1 MKPLSHHRSENG
13 SSTKNGV
20 VKSSVKRRDLRAV
33 NTIEFESWMSD
44 SGFPLYRAK
53 QVFQWLHKHRVTSLD
68 EMMNVPLD
76 IRNALHEQF
85 KLPNAQV
92 GDHQVSNDG
101 TKKLRIDLNDGK
113 HIECV
118 LIPHDNGRLTLCV
131 SSQAGCA
138 LGCNFC
144 ATATLGLL
152 RNLTTN
158 EILEQVYISSNYLP
172 DGYQSIT
179 NLVFMG
185 MGEPLA
191 NIKSVLNAIS
201 LLTDQQGMNF
211 SMKRITVS
219 TVGLV
224 PKIKELGQKM
234 SGVGLAISLHA
245 TTDELRS
252 RIMPVNRRYP
262 IADLMSCLRNYP
274 LPRRRVIT
282 FEYIVLDG
290 LNHSVEDCARLV
302 KLTKG
307 IPCKINLLP
316 YNPLRTDQPD
326 LRRPSEETVENF
338 AQQLREAGLHTTIRH
353 SRGRDI
359 AAACGQLA
367 LKVSPSAA

>member
-1 MKPLSHHRSENG
+1 MKQG
-13 SSTKNGV
+13 SSAKPE
-20 VKSSVKRRDLRAV
+20 LREQTEAALA
-33 NTIEFESWMSD
+33 SWLVD
-44 SGFPLYRAK
+44 AGFPRYRAK
-53 QVFQWLHKHRVTSLD
+53 QVFQWIHRHRVQALD
-68 EMMNVPLD
+68 EMTNVSLD
-76 IRNALHEQF
+76 IRNALSQKYQF
-85 KLPNAQV
+85 SNASV
-92 GDHQVSNDG
+92 GDHQVSEDG
-101 TKKLRIDLNDGK
+101 TQKLRIDLIDGK

-118 LIPHDNGRLTLCV
+118 LIPHDNTRLTLCV

-152 RNLTTN
+152 RNLTAN
-158 EILEQVYISSNYLP
+158 EIIEQVHIASSHLP
-172 DGYQSIT
+172 EGYPSIT

-191 NIKSVLNAIS
+191 NISAVLTAIG
-201 LLTDQQGMNF
+201 LLSDQQGMNF
-211 SMKRITVS
+211 AMKRITVS
-219 TVGLV
+219 SVGLV
-224 PKIKELGQKM
+224 PKIKELGTRM
-234 SGVGLAISLHA
+234 NSVGLAISLHA

-252 RIMPVNRRYP
+252 RIMPINRRYP
-262 IADLMSCLRNYP
+262 LADLMSCLKNYP

-290 LNHSVEDCARLV
+290 LNHLPEDVTRLV

-316 YNPLRTDQPD
+316 YNPLRTDQPA
-326 LRRPSEETVENF
+326 LKRPHDDDVEDF

-353 SRGRDI
+353 SRGLDI

-367 LKVSPSAA
+367 LKA